1 MVQLALFRTDPGLA
15 FAHLKDWCLSAAYC
29 GMSFS
34 CVVCCCLIIV
44 LFITHLFFSFT
55 NLLFTCLLN
64 TCSLFCCWFLVPR
77 IFVVLLY
84 LISSLFTQLF
94 IAHSMLPACMLL
106 NYLFCAYLIK
116 LLVHLVVPPYSN
128 RILLWFMSKVLIFC
142 STFVRI
148 IWRSLLLFSYTVSL
162 SKPLLSDSDSDS

>member
-34 CVVCCCLIIV
+34 CESDHNYYYYYCLLLLDNYVVYY
-44 LFITHLFFSFT
+44 THLFFSFT

-94 IAHSMLPACMLL
+94 IAHSMLPACMLF
-106 NYLFCAYLIK
+106 NNLFCAYLIK
-116 LLVHLVVPPYSN
+116 LLVHLIVPPYSN

-142 STFVRI
+142 STFNCQNNLKV
-148 IWRSLLLFSYTVSL
+148 SVVVLLHCKFV
-162 SKPLLSDSDSDS
+162 